1 MRDKKGNDP
10 VNRPS
15 HYTQGSVECLD
26 AIKSALGHDGFEEFC
41 RGQVLKY
48 VWRAPHK
55 NANLQ
60 DYQKAR
66 FYLDK
71 LISLKEDL

>member
-26 AIKSALGHDGFEEFC
+26 AIKSALGHDGFEAFC

-48 VWRAPHK
+48 VWRAPFK

-71 LISLKEDL
+71 LISLKED

>member
-1 MRDKKGNDP
+1 
-10 VNRPS
+10 
-15 HYTQGSVECLD
+15 
-26 AIKSALGHDGFEEFC
+26 
-41 RGQVLKY
+41 VLKY